1 MQGHGDPSFLHGDTS
16 WSEEGGVE
24 AKADDST
31 QAELGRDCSLR
42 FLRHRG
48 GRFWAGQ
55 SRERLCGEREPQEC
69 AQGPLGSLAEDVAA
83 QAQGDSTTQVGP
95 RAVLG
100 EEPSE
105 GSMSSVITEPAQQGG
120 GGALSVLTCQWKET
134 RWRWGNAFP
143 E

>member
-42 FLRHRG
+42 FLRHHG
-48 GRFWAGQ
+48 GRFWEGQ

-69 AQGPLGSLAEDVAA
+69 AQAPLGLWLKTWLRRHREIPPHQWDQEQSWGKSR
-83 QAQGDSTTQVGP
+83 Q
-95 RAVLG
+95 R
-100 EEPSE
+100 
-105 GSMSSVITEPAQQGG
+105 
-120 GGALSVLTCQWKET
+120 GA
-134 RWRWGNAFP
+134 
-143 E
+143 